1 MHAILLCSFLV
12 ALLTAI
18 SATSPAS
25 AQQNTSEFTSIALT
39 GCTKFQSII
48 VHGGEFATGHDCPG
62 LPGYRVYRL
71 NYDGRNTVSIG
82 LNRLQASKQ
91 RAANEM
97 FPTFA
102 EVADKMEW
110 RIDPKTKRPVAA
122 ILRWTISDYQ
132 EFGKDGPPKTFD
144 LLIVIRTPPG
154 PSCHVAYI
162 DIAENQNAGELA
174 QKAADEL
181 ARNFNCV
188 KSTAH
193 VIGSRGRAIVLT
205 KPLQ

>member
-1 MHAILLCSFLV
+1 MRIILPCAFLLS
-12 ALLTAI
+12 ALTAMA
-18 SATSPAS
+18 ATSPAS
-25 AQQNTSEFTSIALT
+25 AQQNASEFTSVALT
-39 GCTKFQSII
+39 GCIKFQSVI

-82 LNRLQASKQ
+82 FNRLHATKQ

-162 DIAENQNAGELA
+162 DVAENQNAGELA

-181 ARNFNCV
+181 ARNFSCV
-188 KSTAH
+188 KTAAH
-193 VIGSRGRAIVLT
+193 IIGNRGRAVELT

>member
-1 MHAILLCSFLV
+1 MRVNPLHTFVLS
-12 ALLTAI
+12 ALIAV
-18 SATSPAS
+18 SATSSGS

-39 GCTKFQSII
+39 GCTKFQSVI
-48 VHGGEFATGHDCPG
+48 VHGGEFANGHDCPG

-82 LNRLQASKQ
+82 FNRQHATSQ
-91 RAANEM
+91 RAAQEM
-97 FPTFA
+97 FPTFS
-102 EVADKMEW
+102 EIADKMEW

-132 EFGKDGPPKTFD
+132 EFGKKDPPKDFD

-154 PSCHVAYI
+154 PSCHVAHI
-162 DIAENQNAGELA
+162 DAGENPNAEELA
-174 QKAADEL
+174 RKAADEL
-181 ARNFNCV
+181 ARNFECV
-188 KSTAH
+188 KNKAH
-193 VIGSRGRAIVLT
+193 VIGNRGRGIELT